1 MAERNDAAL
10 VPKVMSGPKL
20 SRRSMPIS
28 SDRDVS
34 APLADEKSC
43 HLVVNKTDMY
53 HEKMTQLVESLEIG
67 PLNARP
73 NEGAASASCSDS
85 GASSQ

>member
-1 MAERNDAAL
+1 MSWVMERNRCGGRDAAL

-34 APLADEKSC
+34 APLADEKSR

-53 HEKMTQLVESLEIG
+53 HEKTTHS
-67 PLNARP
+67 
-73 NEGAASASCSDS
+73 
-85 GASSQ
+85 